1 MQLFAWLRM
10 RIDWPENHP
19 KQSIKYRRNAREF
32 VIITIN
38 KVKKRDLCSIYVRAH
53 IATTYNNI
61 AIISTIIIIIGIV
74 RFLCMREACSNQRTQ
89 IHTHRVCCYISYEC
103 NIKCHTDNIAE
114 SSSSSSDNNSHS
126 DDLRICRVFLHAH
139 VQNL

>member
-53 IATTYNNI
+53 IAKTYNNI
-61 AIISTIIIIIGIV
+61 TIISTIIVIIISIV
-74 RFLCMREACSNQRTQ
+74 RFVCVRKASSNQRSQ
-89 IHTHRVCCYISYEC
+89 IHLVCFLYIIYEC
-103 NIKCHTDNIAE
+103 NIKCHTDNTAE
-114 SSSSSSDNNSHS
+114 RGSSSSSSGSNGDA
-126 DDLRICRVFLHAH
+126 LRMCGVFLHAH